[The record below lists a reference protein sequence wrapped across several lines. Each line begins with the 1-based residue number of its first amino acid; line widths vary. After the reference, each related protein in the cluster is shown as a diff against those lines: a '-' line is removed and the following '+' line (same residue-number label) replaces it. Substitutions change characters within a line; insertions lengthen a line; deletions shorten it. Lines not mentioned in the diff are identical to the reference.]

1 MCHKMQ
7 RKGRQ
12 TVFLKHPVTILETA
26 AIVGKKEGE
35 GPLSDSFDR
44 ILEDDCFGE
53 KSWEKAETKLQRE
66 TILLAIKKA
75 GLKPEH
81 IDYAFS
87 GDLLN
92 QCIGAEYAMRELSIP
107 FFGLYG
113 ACSTMTEG
121 LTLAALVIN
130 GGTADYITASTSSHF
145 CAAEKQYR
153 LPLEYGGQRTP
164 SAQWTVTGAGCA
176 VLARE
181 PGRVQ
186 ITHLT
191 TGRVVDFGVTDAN
204 NMGAAMAPAA
214 ADTLKAHFRESG
226 FSPSDYDLIL
236 TGDLG
241 EIGSDLLCDIM
252 NQEGYDIYTQHQDC
266 GLLIFDRKRQDV
278 HAGGSGCGCCASV
291 FCGHVFP
298 AICRG
303 EYRRILVMATGALMN
318 PQIVM
323 QGESIPG
330 IAHAVTIERKD
341 G

>member
-53 KSWEKAETKLQRE
+53 ASWEKAETKLQRE
-66 TILLAIKKA
+66 AILSAIKKA

-130 GGTADYITASTSSHF
+130 GGILQH
-145 CAAEKQYR
+145 
-153 LPLEYGGQRTP
+153 PP
-164 SAQWTVTGAGCA
+164 PVISAQQKNSTVCRWNMAD
-176 VLARE
+176 RE
-181 PGRVQ
+181 LR
-186 ITHLT
+186 
-191 TGRVVDFGVTDAN
+191 
-204 NMGAAMAPAA
+204 
-214 ADTLKAHFRESG
+214 
-226 FSPSDYDLIL
+226 
-236 TGDLG
+236 
-241 EIGSDLLCDIM
+241 
-252 NQEGYDIYTQHQDC
+252 QHN
-266 GLLIFDRKRQDV
+266 G
-278 HAGGSGCGCCASV
+278 
-291 FCGHVFP
+291 P
-298 AICRG
+298 
-303 EYRRILVMATGALMN
+303 
-318 PQIVM
+318 
-323 QGESIPG
+323 
-330 IAHAVTIERKD
+330 
-341 G
+341 